1 MKDSPLKVTLDEITP
16 DKIIEIENYLLSE
29 RFVDLVKSNLAE
41 LGNYRQMIRA
51 HLENIEASC
60 KIRAVRA
67 LGAGVSIKEVAKTL
81 GLSQATVKK
90 WTTVH

>member
-67 LGAGVSIKEVAKTL
+67 LGADRALPTAWPQRRAPHLWGGA
-81 GLSQATVKK
+81 
-90 WTTVH
+90 